1 MVIPMAGRV
10 RGNGNVQSHH
20 NVSFIW
26 LTRSLTPDH
35 KAISEF
41 RRNHKKALK
50 EILKQSVRI
59 CRELDLIDSKVL
71 FVDGTKIRAN
81 AARGKNYTKQHGE
94 KKPVE
99 IDKNIEVLLDECERI
114 DKEKDAQDSLV
125 KMKKD
130 LADNE
135 EYRNRVQDILNQ
147 FKEQD
152 GYFCPEGHRLMKGNK
167 MGAQK
172 WHTV

>member
-1 MVIPMAGRV
+1 M
-10 RGNGNVQSHH
+10 
-20 NVSFIW
+20 
-26 LTRSLTPDH
+26 
-35 KAISEF
+35 
-41 RRNHKKALK
+41 
-50 EILKQSVRI
+50 
-59 CRELDLIDSKVL
+59 
-71 FVDGTKIRAN
+71 DGTKIRAN
-81 AARGKNYTKQHGE
+81 AARGKNYTKQYGE

-125 KMKKD
+125 KMKKN